1 MLEPVRCNE
10 CDWEGEEAD
19 LITANDANDGE
30 LCKTCP
36 ECKTDAGLMDLD
48 PANSGSPN
56 AWLPKHEI
64 LVAQLVHF
72 AEKAIAVLSRNGE
85 QHAKLIED
93 GRLSLARLAEERSMR
108 ESQEVL
114 LRGTTLASELLL
126 AQESESLDQ
135 FDLTTIDVWME
146 SALQPATDDRIA
158 GAIVEGRTLLSE
170 YCRAA
175 PQLDKDLA
183 ETLKAWER
191 KWYAILCDE
200 GYVEVK
206 PAAVI
211 EVNGGV
217 ATAITRGAVDVYVVD
232 YDNGE
237 ENDDFPVIPMRDD
250 QRASVQLESK
260 QQDPSFCRLIEMLH
274 TNESK

>member
-36 ECKTDAGLMDLD
+36 ECETDAGLMDLD
-48 PANSGSPN
+48 PANSGSPD

-72 AEKAIAVLSRNGE
+72 AERAISVLSHNGE

-93 GRLSLARLAEERSMR
+93 GRLSLARLAEEQSMK
-108 ESQEVL
+108 ENQEVL

-126 AQESESLDQ
+126 AQESGSLDQ
-135 FDLTTIDVWME
+135 FDLTIIDVWME

-158 GAIVEGRTLLSE
+158 GGILEGRTLLSE
-170 YCRAA
+170 YCRTA

-183 ETLKAWER
+183 EKLKAWER
-191 KWYAILCDE
+191 KWYAILCGE
-200 GYVEVK
+200 GYVDVK
-206 PAAVI
+206 PAAVV
-211 EVNGGV
+211 EVSGGV
-217 ATAITRGAVDVYVVD
+217 PTVSTRGAVDVYIVD
-232 YDNGE
+232 YDDGE
-237 ENDDFPVIPMRDD
+237 VNDDFPVIPTRDGD
-250 QRASVQLESK
+250 RASVQLESD
-260 QQDPSFCRLIEMLH
+260 QHDPSFCRLIEMLH
-274 TNESK
+274 TIESK